1 MKGQVLQHLQEH
13 RKVPGWMS
21 EDRDPFTKELRKLL
35 SRLNE
40 TSGGSLK
47 ISDVR
52 VGLEQFESSK
62 PTENGGFP
70 IEHPKTQPTQHG
82 WSQQDTT

>member
-1 MKGQVLQHLQEH
+1 MKEQVLQRLREH
-13 RKVPGWMS
+13 RKFPGWMS

-62 PTENGGFP
+62 PTENG
-70 IEHPKTQPTQHG
+70 
-82 WSQQDTT
+82 